1 MGLADLI
8 IRDME
13 RRSRAK
19 GHADGFSNG
28 QFQGNVEAFDR
39 AIKKR
44 PELADMI
51 NLKLKRIR
59 VILSIVQTY
68 PDGVPESIVL
78 PIIEKILNGDTTT
91 TEMTSATHLSKIIEG
106 LKETGYLS
114 DARSIAADQDK
125 SWLKITPLG
134 KRYLYR
140 ESSTK
145 KPFMSAI
152 EDIRDLMSMDF
163 EEMYYSEKLRL
174 AEYLDSFDLEYRPKS
189 IQQFINSENGKKLEN
204 WFATNRHIKISDR
217 IFGNDPIILVKSYF

>member
-8 IRDME
+8 IRDTE
-13 RRSRAK
+13 RRSRVK
-19 GHADGFSNG
+19 GHADGFANG
-28 QFQGNVEAFDR
+28 QFQGHVEAFEQE
-39 AIKKR
+39 IKKR

-59 VILSIVQTY
+59 VILSVVQTY

-78 PIIEKILNGDTTT
+78 PIIEKILNSDTTDTET
-91 TEMTSATHLSKIIEG
+91 TTATHLSKIIEG
-106 LKETGYLS
+106 LKNTGYLS

-140 ESSTK
+140 ESSTE

-152 EDIRDLMSMDF
+152 KDIQELMSMDF
-163 EEMYYSEKLRL
+163 EEMYYSEKRRL
-174 AEYLDSFDLEYRPKS
+174 AEYLDSFDPEYRPNS
-189 IQQFINSENGKKLEN
+189 IQKFINSENGKKLEK
-204 WFATNRHIKISDR
+204 WFATNRDIKISDR
-217 IFGNDPIILVKSYF
+217 FFGDDPIIF